1 MSEPTVTY
9 LELRESDERGEA
21 SAGISHTAKGLVLLH
36 VLEVAAD
43 GEPKGTVTIV
53 HDAGEHG
60 GCYIELAQRLA
71 AAGWAVALPDLRGH
85 GKSEGPRGHTHGV
98 REVLRDLGDV
108 QDHLA
113 YRLPEAPKVLV
124 GFGLGANWCAA
135 YAAEKSGDLAGLAL
149 VAPLVE
155 PRFEEPKKPGGLG
168 GLFKK
173 VGPSSEGRVGWSGE
187 QLTGD
192 ARQRELMRA
201 DPLRHGVATLRL
213 CEEAKASAAALRQV
227 RLTGAPLLVVGG
239 AQDPIAPPATL
250 RGLADA
256 LETVPGAHAV
266 AHDEGAGRLAEL
278 LLAFVERV
286 AGPRG

>member
-1 MSEPTVTY
+1 MSETTVTY

-21 SAGISHTAKGLVLLH
+21 AAGLSHTSKGLVLLH
-36 VLEVAAD
+36 VLEVAAA

-60 GCYIELAQRLA
+60 GRYLELARRFA

-85 GKSEGPRGHTHGV
+85 GKSEGPRGHTNGL

-135 YAAEKSGDLAGLAL
+135 FAAEKAGDLAGLAL

-173 VGPSSEGRVGWSGE
+173 VGPLSEGRTGWTDEMLS
-187 QLTGD
+187 GD
-192 ARQRELMRA
+192 ARQREAMRGDA
-201 DPLRHGVATLRL
+201 SRHGIATLRM
-213 CEEAKASAAALRQV
+213 CETAKGSAAALRQA
-227 RLTGAPLLVVGG
+227 RLTGVPLLVVGG
-239 AQDPIAPPATL
+239 EQDAIAPPGSL
-250 RGLADA
+250 QGLADKVE
-256 LETVPGAHAV
+256 LVPGAHAA
-266 AHDEGAGRLAEL
+266 AHDAGAARLAEL
-278 LLAFVERV
+278 LLAFVERT
-286 AGPRG
+286 AATRP